1 MSKVPPTK
9 LEGDNLDELITK
21 AVSEPLVCRLNAKNE
36 KICVIFLCVEKGAD
50 KGWPLDRSQ
59 ETRKIMRQSPCF
71 TLLHAL
77 AFLAD
82 SQQFD
87 EKIRYS
93 SEIRSFMFQS
103 TQIKPIYLQL

>member
-1 MSKVPPTK
+1 M
-9 LEGDNLDELITK
+9 
-21 AVSEPLVCRLNAKNE
+21 
-36 KICVIFLCVEKGAD
+36 FLCVEKGAD

-87 EKIRYS
+87 EKILIFVRNTKFYVS
-93 SEIRSFMFQS
+93 INTDQANLLTTLKEQVIEHDMWSYASLRE
-103 TQIKPIYLQL
+103 THA